1 MTRRKALTA
10 REFLDQRPLGPS
22 DPAVRAKLAQQA
34 DERRARELE
43 YARAGEPL
51 VADLR
56 SVGYDVD
63 SVWDLVNIRDDYP
76 DALPVLVR
84 HLVKPYPPVIRD
96 GIARALAVGRAL
108 FAWDL
113 LYSLYLSEPDR
124 GVKDGLA
131 TALSAMVDRT
141 HLAELLGLLRD
152 RRHGPSRILL
162 LRGVTRL
169 RDPRGAAAIEELA
182 DDPDLRKQIEIIL
195 RRKRMNRDRH
205 RESGRPGRGVV
216 PRPGR

>member
-10 REFLDQRPLGPS
+10 REFIDQRPFGPM
-22 DPAVRAKLAQQA
+22 DPAVRANLARQA

-43 YARAGEPL
+43 YARAEEPV

-56 SVGYDVD
+56 SVGYEVG
-63 SVWDLVNIRDDYP
+63 SVWDLVNIKDDYP
-76 DALPVLVR
+76 DALPVLAR
-84 HLVKPYPPVIRD
+84 HLVKPYPPVIKD
-96 GIARALAVGRAL
+96 GLARALAVGRAL

-113 LYSLYLSEPDR
+113 LRDQYLSEPDR
-124 GVKDGLA
+124 SVKDGLA
-131 TALSAMVDRT
+131 TALSAMVDRA

-162 LRGVTRL
+162 LRGVQRL

-182 DDPDLRKQIEIIL
+182 DDPDLHKQIEIIL
-195 RRKRMNRDRH
+195 GRKRMNRDRH
-205 RESGRPGRGVV
+205 R
-216 PRPGR
+216 